1 MNMIKK
7 QQGKF
12 PLIPNKQKSKKT
24 QFVQSSIIT
33 KPKKTTLEKKKI
45 IKQNSNS
52 KIQKN
57 TEQSNTSNSKLL
69 LTESEIENKS
79 NIINTTTTN
88 VNNESAD
95 INSVPPSSGRNQ
107 SKPLLMKSEKN
118 CKFNLDEFPSS
129 GVKRQREKSVREKR
143 HLMHNFYPNNLN
155 NINNNSSMNKDN
167 IPTGVVPKG
176 IHHGL
181 NTAST
186 SKITNKFTLTTSNT
200 NNEKGKNTAHIK
212 TPKHSDENGEYFDYA
227 DEKPI
232 ELSKDEK
239 EVFGNREM
247 KGYSKIRLLGK

>member
-52 KIQKN
+52 KIQNK

-118 CKFNLDEFPSS
+118 CKFNLDEFASS
-129 GVKRQREKSVREKR
+129 GVKRQREKR

-200 NNEKGKNTAHIK
+200 NNEKGKNTANIK